1 MTRITEDVY
10 DNMLSS
16 LPFELHNTY
25 NNAMCNI
32 IITTMYHYDGLHD
45 VTIVLTD
52 EEDTQADSHT
62 YSVDTVAGK
71 LPNVVIKHTPHIYI
85 GDVVTF

>member
-32 IITTMYHYDGLHD
+32 IITTMYHYDALHD

-52 EEDTQADSHT
+52 EEDTQANSHT
-62 YSVDTVAGK
+62 YSVDIVAGM
-71 LPNVVIKHTPHIYI
+71 LPNVVIKYPPRMDTEDI
-85 GDVVTF
+85 VTF

>member
-1 MTRITEDVY
+1 MAYITLDTY
-10 DNMLSS
+10 DNMLQS

-32 IITTMYHYDGLHD
+32 IITTMYHYDALHD

-52 EEDTQADSHT
+52 EEDTQADNHT
-62 YSVDTVAGK
+62 YSVDTIAGM
-71 LPNVVIKHTPHIYI
+71 LPNVVIKHTPHIHI

>member
-1 MTRITEDVY
+1 MAYITEDVY

-16 LPFELHNTY
+16 LPFELHNIY

-32 IITTMYHYDGLHD
+32 IITTMYHYDALLD

-62 YSVDTVAGK
+62 YSVDIVAGM
-71 LPNVVIKHTPHIYI
+71 LPNVVIKHPPHIHI